1 MISKTFNRYIWL
13 LNTLL
18 QQRRLTFEEISN
30 RWRDSRL
37 NDGKPLALRTFHVH
51 RDAIAELF
59 GVEVK
64 CDTSTYE
71 YYLASPDELRGD
83 HTRQWLLSSFTISNM
98 IEAGHNMKDRILF
111 EDIPHGTEY
120 IQTVIEA
127 MQRNKELRINYQ
139 TFGGQRTTY
148 HLQPYAMKVYN
159 QRWYILGCLNELDGI
174 RNIALDRALDMELT
188 DKGFTM
194 PDNFDAAE
202 YYANA
207 VGIFVNEK
215 LKPQKVVLRVYGV
228 QVEYIRSL
236 PLHSSQKEI
245 KTVSGEY
252 SDFKYRLCLTPEL
265 TTKILAMG
273 DKAEVIAPDTLRKE
287 IIVRLSKSIG
297 RYNKG
302 NRITQ

>member
-1 MISKTFNRYIWL
+1 M
-13 LNTLL
+13 
-18 QQRRLTFEEISN
+18 
-30 RWRDSRL
+30 D
-37 NDGKPLALRTFHVH
+37 
-51 RDAIAELF
+51 
-59 GVEVK
+59 
-64 CDTSTYE
+64 
-71 YYLASPDELRGD
+71 
-83 HTRQWLLSSFTISNM
+83 
-98 IEAGHNMKDRILF
+98 
-111 EDIPHGTEY
+111 
-120 IQTVIEA
+120 
-127 MQRNKELRINYQ
+127 
-139 TFGGQRTTY
+139 
-148 HLQPYAMKVYN
+148 
-159 QRWYILGCLNELDGI
+159 
-174 RNIALDRALDMELT
+174 LT

>member
-30 RWRDSRL
+30 RWKDSCL
-37 NDGKPLALRTFHVH
+37 GDGKPLALRTFHVH
-51 RDAIAELF
+51 REAIAELF
-59 GVEVK
+59 GMEVK

-71 YYLASPDELRGD
+71 YYLASPDELRSD
-83 HTRQWLLSSFTISNM
+83 HTRQWLLNSFTISNM
-98 IEAGHNMKDRILF
+98 IEAGRNMKDRILF

-127 MQRNKELRINYQ
+127 MQRNKELHINYQ
-139 TFGGQRTTY
+139 PFDGQRASY
-148 HLQPYAMKVYN
+148 HLQPYVMKIYN
-159 QRWYILGCLNELDGI
+159 QRWYILGYLKELDGI
-174 RNIALDRALDMELT
+174 RNIALDRTLDMELT
-188 DKGFTM
+188 DDDFTV
-194 PDNFDAAE
+194 PDNFDAEE
-202 YYANA
+202 YYAHT

-215 LKPQKVVLRVYGV
+215 LKPQKVVLRVYGM

-245 KTVSGEY
+245 KTIPGEY
-252 SDFKYRLCLTPEL
+252 CDFEYWLCLTPEL

-273 DKAEVIAPDTLRKE
+273 DKTEVIAPDTLREE
-287 IIVRLSKSIG
+287 IIVRLSKSMS

-302 NRITQ
+302 NRITR